1 MNNKTK
7 IISTRKA
14 LLLVA
19 AFFPLLAVAEVQL
32 KDASEV
38 VGTWTLESVAPSL
51 TKAKIP
57 ENRTWVFG
65 SNGVIVTSG
74 FNRHFNRED
83 TQQFNYSV
91 VNGRISADIP
101 GRPGKKEDFVVYEKN
116 AESMTL
122 QGGSEGFYFFKKK

>member
-1 MNNKTK
+1 MNKKTK
-7 IISTRKA
+7 IISLLKP
-14 LLLVA
+14 LLLA
-19 AFFPLLAVAEVQL
+19 TAFVPLLAVAEVQL

-51 TKAKIP
+51 TKAKIA

-83 TQQFNYSV
+83 TQQFNYAI

-101 GRPGKKEDFVVYEKN
+101 GRPGKKEDFVVYEKT
-116 AESMTL
+116 ADTMIL
-122 QGGSEGFYFFKKK
+122 QGGSEGVYFFRKK